1 MTKNNLI
8 AKGFVLFVEGIIA
21 GAFIRAITEIVRN
34 SIWEMKFIW
43 FVLYLLFVI
52 IDLILYIKYGE
63 EIIIWILDWLG
74 IDLD

>member
-1 MTKNNLI
+1 MAKNNLI
-8 AKGFVLFVEGIIA
+8 AKGFVLFVEGVIA
-21 GAFIRAITEIVRN
+21 GAFIQAITEIIRN
-34 SIWEMKFIW
+34 SIWEMKIIW

-52 IDLILYIKYGE
+52 TDLILYIKYGE